1 MTAVEYAQQ
10 LSLLEGGSSLKRQR
24 EDTSAPSPAVV
35 SGCGRTLNFGSATRP
50 ATPAA
55 PNVVQTTL
63 KQQSGPTESIIHQGT
78 DLTTEL
84 VDATLGDNDRLATMF
99 DMEPVLHKYT
109 DADADVGER
118 INKNAPELYILRGL
132 LERVGCLLYDK
143 GIFPETVK
151 SQGKRKGF
159 RLYTRNGDFAN
170 FVRVVYIK
178 LVEFIIP
185 KDIKI
190 EEEGENYKTA
200 IRTMNSE
207 IFADLRPC
215 INTYITQGYIRR
227 GIIED
232 GVVFY

>member
-55 PNVVQTTL
+55 PRVVQTTIS
-63 KQQSGPTESIIHQGT
+63 QQSGPTESFIHQGT

-84 VDATLGDNDRLATMF
+84 VDATLGDNARLATMF
-99 DMEPVLHKYT
+99 DMEPVLHKYR
-109 DADADVGER
+109 DADAAVAER
-118 INKNAPELYILRGL
+118 IKNAPELYVLRGL
-132 LERVGCLLYDK
+132 LERVGGFLYDK
-143 GIFPETVK
+143 GKFQGTVK

-215 INTYITQGYIRR
+215 INTYIEQGYIRS
-227 GIIED
+227 GIIDD

>member
-55 PNVVQTTL
+55 PRVVQTTL
-63 KQQSGPTESIIHQGT
+63 NQQSGPTESIIRQGT

-84 VDATLGDNDRLATMF
+84 VDDTLGDNDRLATMF

-118 INKNAPELYILRGL
+118 IKNAPELYILRGL

-185 KDIKI
+185 KDMKI
-190 EEEGENYKTA
+190 EEGENYMTA
-200 IRTMNSE
+200 INTMNSE
-207 IFADLRPC
+207 IFGDLRTC
-215 INTYITQGYIRR
+215 INTYIEQGHIRS
-227 GIIED
+227 GIIDD